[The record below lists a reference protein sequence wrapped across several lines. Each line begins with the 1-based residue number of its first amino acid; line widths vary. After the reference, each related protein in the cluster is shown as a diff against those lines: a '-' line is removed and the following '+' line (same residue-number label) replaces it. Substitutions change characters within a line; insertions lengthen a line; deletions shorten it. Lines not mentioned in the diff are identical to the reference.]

1 MQARREL
8 IKRITVAEDE
18 KQMGEVAARAI
29 MKDVEKFIKKRG
41 KVVML
46 FASAPSQHSTWKAMI
61 KIAKRKITMGT
72 FDPSKIIAFHMD
84 EYLGLDPEAPQ
95 LFGKVLK
102 NMLFQPLGLK
112 EENIHYFNSRT
123 CYDIAV
129 RLREAISKN
138 EPKEVIEELSRKLEG
153 EAEKYVKEVEKKF
166 LNAGGVFNIVVGG
179 IGKHP
184 HIAFND
190 APYARFNDPKIIKV
204 VRLSETS
211 RQQQVED
218 KEFSRIED
226 VPTHALTFTLPP
238 IFKANKIHI
247 IVPRALKA
255 EAVRQTLDEPIT
267 EQIPASG
274 LKQPRVLKKV
284 RFYLDK
290 DSASLSKI
298 AQEVIRRKGY
308 AKIREL
314 KIPERVSLLS
324 NSELPIGGISVVN
337 LPINQRIAVIDYE
350 AKVYVGQLIERLKR
364 ENEVKNFKL
373 RDVKKIFQFSPDLV
387 IVPYFDETSEEHK
400 KIEQLIQKLINAD
413 VKLVYYF
420 PKNIKKGNVY
430 FFFEDDLMKLKNKAI
445 NAHKS
450 QISRVRFDLAMKN
463 INKANALYGK
473 ILKVGKGKYA
483 ETFEK
488 FFIENGEAKYIKK
501 KSTLNKENISKDTT
515 AIAVSPHPD
524 DMEIACGASIAFL
537 KSKGTYVAN
546 LVYTSGHYASI
557 PEVDDLNLTQEEK
570 KKRKIEI
577 RRKEIEEAARI
588 LNVDEFMYLCLDFY
602 ESEGGDKIST
612 RDLNE
617 IENLFRNY
625 LKRSIQEKRNFIVF
639 VPDPNDLHPNH
650 RASTLLTLDVLRK
663 VTKELKEKVTV
674 FLYETEWTGKVNLLY
689 YFSKMKAG
697 KVKEIAVKYEA
708 IANAIAGTEILR
720 GFAKKP
726 PLPGELGGKYAIR
739 LYANAGENNSF

>member
-1 MQARREL
+1 MRIKREL
-8 IKRITVAEDE
+8 IKRIIVAEDE
-18 KQMGEVAARAI
+18 EQMGEIAARAI
-29 MKDVEKFIKKRG
+29 MEDIEKFIKKKG

-46 FASAPSQHSTWKAMI
+46 FASAPSQHSTWKAMR
-61 KIAKRKITMGT
+61 KLVKRKTIMGT

-112 EENIHYFNSRT
+112 EENIHYFDSRVG
-123 CYDIAV
+123 YNIAK

-138 EPKEVIEELSRKLEG
+138 EPKEIVEELSRKLEE
-153 EAEKYVKEVEKKF
+153 EAEKHAKEIEKEF
-166 LNAGGVFNIVVGG
+166 LKAGGVFDIVVGG

-190 APYARFNDPKIIKV
+190 APYAKFNDPKIIKV

-211 RQQQVED
+211 RQQQVDD

-238 IFKANKIHI
+238 IFKAKKIHI
-247 IVPRALKA
+247 VVPRALKA
-255 EAVRQTLDEPIT
+255 EAVRQTLDGPIT
-267 EQIPASG
+267 EQVPASG
-274 LKQPRVLKKV
+274 LKLPRVLRKV

-298 AQEVIRRKGY
+298 AQEVVRIKGY

-314 KIPERVSLLS
+314 KIPEKISLLYRK
-324 NSELPIGGISVVN
+324 EIPVEGIPIVN
-337 LPINQRIAVIDYE
+337 LPINQRTAVIDYE
-350 AKVYVGQLIERLKR
+350 AKAYIGQFIEELKR
-364 ENEVKNFKL
+364 ENDVKYFKL

-387 IVPYFDETSEEHK
+387 IVPYLDETSKEYK
-400 KIEQLIQKLINAD
+400 RIEQVTQKLVNTGIR
-413 VKLVYYF
+413 LVYYF
-420 PKNIKKGNVY
+420 PKVEKANVY
-430 FFFEDDLMKLKNKAI
+430 FFFEEDLMKLKNKAI

-450 QISRVRFDLAMKN
+450 QISRVRFDLAIKN

-473 ILKVGKGKYA
+473 IFKIGKGSYA

-488 FFIENGEAKYIKK
+488 FFIENGEIKHIKK
-501 KSTLNKENISKDTT
+501 KSILSKENISKRTT
-515 AIAVSPHPD
+515 AIVVSPHPD

-537 KSKGTYVAN
+537 KSIGAYVAN
-546 LVYTSGHYASI
+546 LVYTSGHYASM
-557 PEVDDLNLTQEEK
+557 PEIDNLNITQEEK
-570 KKRKIEI
+570 KKRKIEV
-577 RRKEIEEAARI
+577 RRNEVAQAAKI
-588 LNVDEFMYLCLDFY
+588 LNIDDYKCLCLDFY

-612 RDLNE
+612 RDWNE
-617 IENLFRNY
+617 VENLFRDY
-625 LKRSIQEKRNFIVF
+625 LKRNTQEKRNFIVF

-650 RASTLLTLDVLRK
+650 RASTSLTLEVLRK
-663 VTKELKEKVTV
+663 LTKEQKEKVAV
-674 FLYETEWTGKVNLLY
+674 FLYESEWTGKVNLLY
-689 YFSKMKAG
+689 YFPKIKAR
-697 KVKEIAVKYEA
+697 KVKEIAAKYEA
-708 IANAIAGTEILR
+708 IALAISGAEILK

-726 PLPGELGGKYAIR
+726 PLPEELGGKYAIK
-739 LYANAGENNSF
+739 LYAK